1 MAEDSDVTRD
11 EAAPAGGEAQR
22 RPAERELPDLW
33 SWAFLAGWEDALD
46 GLAAKALPERWD
58 FASPEGAGNGSGNGS
73 GGGRRNTILANY
85 LRYTFCRLEHE
96 GKVREDAEAGL
107 ASFDTGLVDQSYEPI
122 YACFNR
128 NRRPGA
134 QPWFLAGFFRAGEDS
149 MGDRIVRAFNPL
161 PQRARYLTRLDQV
174 LYDVDQTPHLDF
186 DHILLDNVERLP
198 RQLLERELGDSEQ
211 AMALV
216 HAAWGSASTIGHAD
230 AHASATEEAL
240 DSLRELLTD
249 DRTRRLRLKNAL
261 SNACDLAVERVKWSY
276 RTAVPAYYPR
286 FDAVNLLLPLE
297 LTEDAQPDTALV
309 VEHTASGA
317 YIGQTILTP
326 QMAYMNARLICRPEV
341 EWLNEA
347 LG

>member
-1 MAEDSDVTRD
+1 
-11 EAAPAGGEAQR
+11 
-22 RPAERELPDLW
+22 
-33 SWAFLAGWEDALD
+33 
-46 GLAAKALPERWD
+46 
-58 FASPEGAGNGSGNGS
+58 
-73 GGGRRNTILANY
+73 
-85 LRYTFCRLEHE
+85 
-96 GKVREDAEAGL
+96 
-107 ASFDTGLVDQSYEPI
+107 
-122 YACFNR
+122 
-128 NRRPGA
+128 
-134 QPWFLAGFFRAGEDS
+134 
-149 MGDRIVRAFNPL
+149 
-161 PQRARYLTRLDQV
+161 
-174 LYDVDQTPHLDF
+174 
-186 DHILLDNVERLP
+186 
-198 RQLLERELGDSEQ
+198 
-211 AMALV
+211 MALV